1 MTDFFTKLTFDMT
14 KLLLKLSGLVL
25 ALTFLIS
32 TGCNPEDDTPIIT
45 LGPDLFFVAD
55 PGFLTTDA
63 ELNVGETF
71 KVKLRADRGDNDLR
85 TLSFTFDGINPQ
97 GADLANYIKAISAGG
112 SSLTANNPL
121 LIVGAATGGT
131 TFELEIFPFG
141 QVLNETVTYSF
152 TVEDVDGRRATA
164 SLDITISGTP
174 LQRTLVGVL
183 FNQAGPTGTGGLDL
197 DEGVGTGSADPNAE
211 IRDLGINC
219 NIDPAQQENWRR
231 QIGSVNG
238 TNMVKVNVAAQAEG
252 FTFDKVETRE
262 VILAAYDTGITL
274 ADGFSTN
281 AQCVQTPVTDVSDP
295 VVVGDM
301 FVIRKADTYYLIHI
315 DEVNAVG
322 GSNGDNYKISIKY

>member
-1 MTDFFTKLTFDMT
+1 MT

-71 KVKLRADRGDNDLR
+71 KVKLRAERGDNDLR

-97 GADLANYIKAISAGG
+97 GAALENYIKAISAGG
-112 SSLTANNPL
+112 SSLTPNNPQ

-131 TFELEIFPFG
+131 TFELEIFPFN
-141 QVLNETVTYSF
+141 QVLNETVTYAF
-152 TVEDVDGRRATA
+152 TLEDNTGRRATA

-174 LQRTLVGVL
+174 LQRTLEGVL
-183 FNQAGPTGTGGLDL
+183 FNQAGPMGTGGLDL
-197 DEGVGTGSADPNAE
+197 DEGAGVGSADPNAE

-219 NIDPAQQENWRR
+219 TIDPDLQENWRR

-301 FVIRKADTYYLIHI
+301 FAIRKGDRYYIIRI
-315 DEVNAVG
+315 DEVNPSAG
-322 GSNGDNYKISIKY
+322 NNQDNYRISIKY